1 MGLSTAGDAAG
12 SPGQAPDKRVRLIEA
27 ALREFATRGYANA
40 STNSITEAA
49 GVSKGILFHYFGSKA
64 GLYLAVVS
72 HSLEHGIE
80 WGRQHRSVE
89 QQSDDFIER
98 LLENGMRKIRYSV
111 EHPLET
117 KLVMDAFTSPPDGL
131 KGQIE
136 AIGRQFWPAATN
148 DWREGLDPKR
158 FRRGVKIDKALELVA
173 VFLDGLRTRLGA
185 TGAVDAAQFAR
196 MVEETKDYL
205 ELLKYGIYE
214 PPAEQPD

>member
-1 MGLSTAGDAAG
+1 MDLASVGDGAQ
-12 SPGQAPDKRVRLIEA
+12 SPGQVPDKRARLIAA

-64 GLYLAVVS
+64 GLYLAAVS

-80 WGRQHRSVE
+80 WGKRQRVVE
-89 QQSDDFIER
+89 PQSDDFIER
-98 LLENGMRKIRYSV
+98 LLENGMRKLRYSV

-136 AIGRQFWPAATN
+136 AVGRRFWPTATSN
-148 DWREGLDPKR
+148 WREGLDPKR
-158 FRRGVKIDKALELVA
+158 FRQGVDVNKALEAVA
-173 VFLDGLRTRLGA
+173 IFLEGLRTRLGSSGAMDA
-185 TGAVDAAQFAR
+185 TQLAR
-196 MVEETKDYL
+196 MTQQAREYL
-205 ELLKYGIYE
+205 ELIKYGIYE
-214 PPAEQPD
+214 RPSP